1 MGRLRKGVIALL
13 AALAMVTSVPLVS
26 AFAVSESS
34 GAGSDGS
41 GVTVGKTASELEND
55 TTTVTL
61 KVGATQEKTVSD
73 VVFVLDKSASSEIRQ
88 EAMKMLDELVEQSK
102 EGNVIKVGIV
112 NFESL
117 ELDDWGC
124 GLTPLTDENRETIEQ
139 AIQYKEKDS
148 SGTNIHA
155 GLVAGEKMLKA
166 DTEVD
171 DANKHLVLVT
181 DGVAY
186 LWGTAEDGGPFSIY
200 SESISNGEEN
210 LYASHETIDWHHE
223 NAASK
228 YYDEFSDMVTWMSSH
243 GDSIKSDIETYG
255 IKYEEGQYQAS
266 DYEVMHGQGEDT
278 DWSVID
284 KFKSENSYVP
294 YEDLTQTA
302 SAPDAA
308 IYMAANEWQAIAE
321 EYQAYA
327 YHDPRYSKNGK
338 YVWAA
343 NAISNLSDLG
353 GYSAELPEDAADY
366 DGMFDAVKSSVLY
379 EIQSGTVTDVI
390 GNDFDLDSLSSFKLK
405 VGETELE
412 GEVDEEKQ
420 TVTFGDKDEY
430 VVTYYNR
437 GTDSDS
443 REQFS
448 WAINTP
454 VEQGKGLE
462 LSYELKLANK
472 ETEPGKYE
480 VPTNEEA
487 TLDYTST
494 VGDGGT
500 VEFPEPEVSY
510 TVYESGEIVGNDG
523 VTVDKVADPTD
534 LTNTDETTVTLSVGS
549 TEETT
554 AADVVFVLD
563 KSTSDNVKNQ
573 ALALLNELMDH
584 TEQSNLKVNVGVV
597 TFNRVANNEGFNLGL
612 TELSEESYESI
623 SKIFNKELK
632 DGSNLEA
639 GIRAG
644 KEMLDDGDSVLPE
657 NKHLVLVSDGIAYMW
672 GVGENPRTMY
682 VELNNTRAAGVDL
695 VNDYYAYRSHDWDA
709 YLNAAQWLKDAEEG
723 GIEDEINDC
732 EVDYTSGTD
741 NDVMPYVPAGDDH
754 PYTSLEGALYKAGQA
769 WQEAA
774 DDGYQLYAFAS
785 TERASTYPWGPNFV
799 GGLGTIG
806 GVSTTYSDTETGV
819 DGIFDGVKN
828 SVIYELEEGVITDV
842 IGEDFDLT
850 SLDSFSLTVGSTT
863 YKGVVDETVGT
874 VSFDNGNYIVTYYP
888 DTDATH
894 NEHFTLEINVPV
906 MSDAGLSISYGLT
919 LVNRET
925 EPGRYEK
932 IPTNES
938 AVLKYEST
946 DGEEKEKPFP
956 RPEVWYEVDLEA
968 WIRPADIT
976 VYMGGEEGQG
986 YEGVITGTDTDGD
999 DDSDGDYVQENSLP
1013 NPGFYFDL
1021 PNEVNKALLA
1031 AEVADDDNELLSVD
1045 LSRYLAIEGP
1055 NSQKW
1060 TVEAY
1065 GESSSVL
1072 DGKHL
1077 YRIVPKDDNTHPL
1090 RLQFEDADGN
1100 IQTSDQFDPTQAL
1113 YQTYKMLI
1121 YTGDLDRD
1129 AITLKVT
1136 IPGKD
1141 GAEDQ
1146 VFNCKLAVP
1155 DEQTEGTLTI
1165 RYVTGDQDQVV
1176 TDVMDSE
1183 DAVLTEAAEAGNADK
1198 AYAVIDGDVTY
1209 RVNDSTVDVSD
1220 PQNVG
1225 PSLLFDEVVSDESVT
1240 DVQGMDS
1247 YDEQLRDEAL
1257 AVLGD
1262 RGVNLSNVDFE
1273 AKYLDLVDAHNG
1285 NAWLTAVD
1293 ENGDSKDVT
1302 VYWPYPDGTDEDTA
1316 FYLVHFEGLDREL
1329 QNSEIAGAIQD
1340 ADTEV
1345 IELGEPTDHGI
1356 KFTTD
1361 SFSPFVLV
1369 WGTSDS
1375 DPDNPPV
1382 NPPHE
1387 EDPDPSDPSDPTD
1400 SDTDVSKKLD
1410 GRDLKAG
1417 EFSFVISTA
1426 KDYGS
1431 AVSPA
1436 RLTATNAADGSV
1448 NFAGGFTFSKAGTY
1462 DFVISEVL
1470 PTDDDPEADGVQSDG
1485 VTYDESTH
1493 RATAKV
1499 TEVDGKLQ
1507 VSWTVDDAITFTND
1521 YEEPGEPDTPA
1532 EPEEPTTPEEPDQ
1545 PAKPEEP
1552 EEGLPSTGDAAP
1564 AAIAAVAGIGLACIA
1579 GAVALRKRGEK

>member
-73 VVFVLDKSASSEIRQ
+73 VVFVLDKSASSEIRE
-88 EAMKMLDELVEQSK
+88 EAMNMLDELVEQSK

-117 ELDDWGC
+117 ELDGWGC
-124 GLTPLTDENRETIEQ
+124 DLTPLTQNNRETIEK
-139 AIQYKEKDS
+139 AIQYKATDS
-148 SGTNIHA
+148 SGTNIYA
-155 GLVAGEKMLKA
+155 GLVAGEKMLKD

-171 DANKHLVLVT
+171 NANKHLVLVT

-186 LWGTAEDGGPFSIY
+186 LWGTSEDGGPFSIY
-200 SESISNGEEN
+200 SESIANGEEN

-223 NAASK
+223 NAAST
-228 YYDEFSDMVTWMSSH
+228 YYDEFSDMASWMSSY
-243 GDSIKSDIETYG
+243 GGSIESSIATYK
-255 IKYEEGQYQAS
+255 IKFEEGQYQAS
-266 DYEVMHGQGEDT
+266 DYDVEHGQGVDT
-278 DWSVID
+278 DWSVIK
-284 KFKSENSYVP
+284 KFKDENSYVP
-294 YEDLTQTA
+294 YEDLTKTA

-308 IYMAANEWQAIAE
+308 IYMAASEWETITQN
-321 EYQAYA
+321 YHAYA
-327 YHDPRYSKNGK
+327 YHDPRYSKDGK

-343 NAISNLSDLG
+343 NAISNLNDLG
-353 GYSAELPEDAADY
+353 GYSSELPESVSDY
-366 DGMFDAVKSSVLY
+366 DGMFDKVKSSVLY

-390 GNDFDLDSLSSFKLK
+390 GNDFDLASLESFKLK
-405 VGETELE
+405 VGGTELTGVVNE
-412 GEVDEEKQ
+412 GAQ
-420 TVTFGDKDEY
+420 TVTFGNGEY
-430 VVTYYNR
+430 VVSYRQGDAQDNQ
-437 GTDSDS
+437 
-443 REQFS
+443 EQFT
-448 WAINTP
+448 WTINTP

-462 LSYELKLANK
+462 LSYDLKLMNK
-472 ETEPGKYE
+472 ETKPGDYT
-480 VPTNEEA
+480 VPTNVKA
-487 TLDYTST
+487 TLDYEST
-494 VGDGGT
+494 TGEGGT
-500 VEFPEPEVSY
+500 VQFPQPNVAY
-510 TVYESGEIVGNDG
+510 TVHEAGEIVGNDG
-523 VTVDKVADPTD
+523 VTVNKVASPTD

-549 TEETT
+549 TQETT

-573 ALALLNELMDH
+573 ALALLDELMVH
-584 TEQSNLKVNVGVV
+584 MKQSNLKVNVGVV
-597 TFNRVANNEGFNLGL
+597 TFNRVANNEDFNLGL
-612 TELSEESYESI
+612 TELNEGSYKSI
-623 SKIFNKELK
+623 SDIFDRELK

-644 KEMLDDGDSVLPE
+644 KTMLDGDRSALPE

-672 GVGENPRTMY
+672 GTDENPKTMY
-682 VELNNTRAAGVDL
+682 VALNNTKAAGVDL
-695 VNDYYAYRSHDWDA
+695 VNDYYAYRSHDWNA
-709 YLNAAQWLKDAEEG
+709 YLNAAKWLEDAKEG
-723 GIEDEINDC
+723 GIEGEINDY
-732 EVDYTSGTD
+732 EVDYTSGSD
-741 NDVMPYVPAGDDH
+741 NDVTTYVPAGEGH
-754 PYTSLEGALYKAGQA
+754 PYTSLEGALYKAGRA
-769 WQEAA
+769 WEDAA
-774 DDGYQLYAFAS
+774 NAGYQLYAFAS
-785 TERASTYPWGPNFV
+785 TERAGKYPWGSNFV
-799 GGLGTIG
+799 GGFGTIG

-819 DGIFDGVKN
+819 NGIFEGVKN
-828 SVIYELEEGVITDV
+828 SVIYELEKGIVTDV

-850 SLDSFSLTVGSTT
+850 SLGSFSLTVGATSFE
-863 YKGVVDETVGT
+863 GVVDETTNT
-874 VSFDNGNYIVTYYP
+874 VSFDDGKYLVTYYP
-888 DTDATH
+888 KTDANA
-894 NEHFTLEINVPV
+894 NEYFTLDINVPV
-906 MSDAGLSISYGLT
+906 MSDAGLSISYDLT
-919 LVNRET
+919 LVNRND
-925 EPGRYEK
+925 EPGKHEH
-932 IPTNES
+932 IPTNVS
-938 AVLKYEST
+938 AVLEYETT
-946 DGEEKEKPFP
+946 DGEQKEKQFP
-956 RPEVWYEVDLEA
+956 VPDVRYETEFRA

-976 VYMGGEEGQG
+976 VYMGGEDGQG
-986 YEGVITGTDTDGD
+986 YEGVITGTDTDN
-999 DDSDGDYVQENSLP
+999 DGDSEGDYIQKNSLP

-1021 PNEVNKALLA
+1021 PETVNRALLD
-1031 AEVADDDNELLSVD
+1031 AEVAEDGAELPYVD
-1045 LSRYLAIEGP
+1045 LSDYLTIEGP
-1055 NSQKW
+1055 EGQEW

-1065 GESSSVL
+1065 GQNSSVL

-1077 YRIVPKDDNTHPL
+1077 YRIVPKDENTHPL

-1100 IQTSDQFDPTQAL
+1100 IQTSDEFDPTQAL
-1113 YQTYKMLI
+1113 FQTYKTFI
-1121 YTGDLDRD
+1121 YTGDLDRG
-1129 AITLKVT
+1129 AIKLVVT
-1136 IPGKD
+1136 IPGVD

-1146 VFNCKLAVP
+1146 VFNCKLGVP

-1165 RYVTGDQDQVV
+1165 RYVTGDQDQAV

-1183 DAVLTEAAEAGNADK
+1183 DTVFTEASKAENADK
-1198 AYAVIDGDVTY
+1198 AYAVIDGEVTY

-1225 PSLLFDEVVSDESVT
+1225 PSLLFDDVVSDESVD
-1240 DVQGMDS
+1240 DVPGMS
-1247 YDEQLRDEAL
+1247 NYDEQLRDETL
-1257 AVLGD
+1257 EVLREQGI
-1262 RGVNLSNVDFE
+1262 NLSNVDFE

-1293 ENGDSKDVT
+1293 ENGIPKDVT
-1302 VYWPYPDGTDEDTA
+1302 VYWPYPDGTDKDTA
-1316 FYLVHFEGLDREL
+1316 FYLVHFKGLDREL

-1387 EDPDPSDPSDPTD
+1387 EDPDPSDPSDPSD

-1545 PAKPEEP
+1545 PTKPEEP

-1564 AAIAAVAGIGLACIA
+1564 AAIAAVAGIGLVCIA